1 MRKLLLAL
9 LFPPL
14 LLCLLELVLALAGI
28 APAPRF
34 YRESVA
40 ADGSVQLVL
49 DRETPWGK
57 NPPFQPPSFP
67 LAKDP
72 HAFRIFCLGDSTVN
86 GTPFSRHSSFVNW
99 LRVRLEQLHPARR
112 FEVVRMAADARA
124 AREVAEL
131 CREVVHYAP
140 DLVIVYTGH
149 NEFLFKNLLAV
160 RNPLRTRL
168 HELVRGC
175 HLGRLLA
182 SLCPETLEPL
192 PGLVKNPVRLVA
204 DEPFLTAGEIEQ
216 GYRYYR
222 GALTEIVQAC
232 RDAGVRLLV
241 CRPACNLRDYEPRRS
256 FFAAAV
262 DGAARARFRELFAEG
277 EQLLERECF
286 AEALHR
292 FEEASGVDP
301 TPALLRYRM
310 ARCLE
315 GLGDR
320 ARARTEYELARD
332 RDNHPNRATARH
344 LQLIDEIAPPFAVIA
359 DCQSVFDS
367 ASATGVAGNDLLVD
381 NVHPDL
387 DAQNLIAEAVLRA
400 MAREGLLAPESA
412 WRFEDEPDVG
422 EYRRRMGLDL
432 REIAT
437 SFTEYAFSNLVRV
450 YGQKESAD
458 PLSATER
465 LLRFALRYDSENASA
480 HFSLAIVHALRGE
493 TEPAREHLERSRR
506 GDPSIVTAFL
516 GMARRDS
523 SLAPMASRLQGLLAE
538 GGGK

>member
-1 MRKLLLAL
+1 MPRAQVAAA
-9 LFPPL
+9 
-14 LLCLLELVLALAGI
+14 LVLFAMGPVLTAQDEIWFWQGDGRFFGASVAGAGDTDGDGHAGVLVGDYGWESTRGKVTLFSGATGEILRSWRGEAGWQGLGRQVAGI
-28 APAPRF
+28 GDVDGDGLADIAFSAFWR
-34 YRESVA
+34 REEAGDYVGRVYAYSGA
-40 ADGSVQLVL
+40 SGELVL

-72 HAFRIFCLGDSTVN
+72 RAFRIFCLGDSTVN
-86 GTPFSRHSSFVNW
+86 GTPFSRHSSFANW

-124 AREVAEL
+124 TREVAEL

-149 NEFLFKNLLAV
+149 NEFLFKNLPPV
-160 RNPLRTRL
+160 RNPLRFRL
-168 HELVRGC
+168 H
-175 HLGRLLA
+175 
-182 SLCPETLEPL
+182 
-192 PGLVKNPVRLVA
+192 
-204 DEPFLTAGEIEQ
+204 
-216 GYRYYR
+216 
-222 GALTEIVQAC
+222 
-232 RDAGVRLLV
+232 
-241 CRPACNLRDYEPRRS
+241 
-256 FFAAAV
+256 
-262 DGAARARFRELFAEG
+262 
-277 EQLLERECF
+277 
-286 AEALHR
+286 
-292 FEEASGVDP
+292 
-301 TPALLRYRM
+301 
-310 ARCLE
+310 
-315 GLGDR
+315 
-320 ARARTEYELARD
+320 ELARD

-400 MAREGLLAPESA
+400 MATAGLLAPESA
-412 WRFEDEPDVG
+412 WRFEEEPDVG

-480 HFSLAIVHALRGE
+480 PFSLAIVHALRGE
-493 TEPAREHLERSRR
+493 TEGAREHLERSRR
-506 GDPSIVTAFL
+506 GDPGIVTAFL
-516 GMARRDS
+516 GMARRNS
-523 SLAPMASRLQGLLAE
+523 SLAPMANRLQELLAE